1 MHLRHLKPLAA
12 TGAVL
17 GGLYFL
23 ALLLVS
29 LSSDE
34 RILGPN
40 QTKQFCGFYL
50 DCHRL
55 VTLVS
60 VERTDRIGAVTPAA
74 GVFHIVTLRL
84 GSNARR
90 AVMHTGRMA
99 ASARD
104 DAGRRFDRSLDAE
117 RALGT
122 DGQVGLPDTAI
133 EPGGMV
139 TTRLVF
145 DLPRDAANP
154 RLYVRDS
161 DPVAV
166 ATEMLLIGDE
176 DSFLHARTTFA
187 LSEAREAMRA
197 PRAVCGL
204 GAGCDTVVRV
214 LDVRRAAAAGRSPDR
229 VPADGLFYILT
240 VEIRASRPGALV
252 VEVRDAAGRTYGR
265 ARDVEARL
273 APAAPGSTHW
283 VFDLPD
289 RVPAPRLELRLPGVL
304 NRLITSPVSIR
315 LPASSGP

>member
-1 MHLRHLKPLAA
+1 MHLRQLKPIAA

-34 RILGPN
+34 RILGLN

-55 VTLVS
+55 VTLVG
-60 VERTDRIGAVTPAA
+60 VEQADRIGAVTPAA

-122 DGQVGLPDTAI
+122 DGLVGLPDTAI

-139 TTRLVF
+139 TTRVVF

-154 RLYVRDS
+154 RLYVRDR

-166 ATEMLLIGDE
+166 VAEMLMIGDE

-187 LSEAREAMRA
+187 LGDAREAMRA
-197 PRAVCGL
+197 PRAVCGV

-214 LDVRRAAAAGRSPDR
+214 LDVRRAAAAGRLPDR

-240 VEIRASRPGALV
+240 VEIRAPRPAALV
-252 VEVRDAAGRTYGR
+252 AEVRDGAGRTYGR
-265 ARDVEARL
+265 AWDVEARL
-273 APAAPGSTHW
+273 PPPPPGRVQW

-289 RVPAPRLELRLPGVL
+289 RAPAPRLELRHPGVL

>member
-1 MHLRHLKPLAA
+1 MRFPRHLQLVAA

-29 LSSDE
+29 LTSDE
-34 RILGPN
+34 RVLGPN
-40 QTKQFCGFYL
+40 QTKEFCGFYL

-55 VTLVS
+55 VTLVG
-60 VERTDRIGAVTPAA
+60 VERTGRIGAVTAA
-74 GVFHIVTLRL
+74 GVFHVVTLRL

-90 AVMHTGRMA
+90 AVMRTGRMA
-99 ASARD
+99 AEARD
-104 DAGRRFDRSLDAE
+104 DAGRRFTRSPEAE
-117 RALGT
+117 RVLAAEGA
-122 DGQVGLPDTAI
+122 VGLPDTAI

-154 RLYVRDS
+154 RVYVRDS

-166 ATEMLLIGDE
+166 VTEMLLIGDE

-187 LSEAREAMRA
+187 LGDPREAMRV
-197 PRAVCGL
+197 PRAVCGV

-229 VPADGLFYILT
+229 VPADGVFYILT
-240 VEIRASRPGALV
+240 VEIRAPHRSALV
-252 VEVRDAAGRTYGR
+252 AEVRDGAGRTYGR
-265 ARDVEARL
+265 AWDVEARL
-273 APAAPGSTHW
+273 PPPPPGREQW

-289 RVPAPRLELRLPGVL
+289 RAPAPRLELRQSGAL
-304 NRLITSPVSIR
+304 NRLMASPVSIP
-315 LPASSGP
+315 LAAPSGP

>member
-1 MHLRHLKPLAA
+1 MRFPRHLKLLAA
-12 TGAVL
+12 AGAVL

-23 ALLLVS
+23 ALILVS
-29 LSSDE
+29 VSSDE
-34 RILGPN
+34 RVLGPN
-40 QTKQFCGFYL
+40 QTKEFCGFYL

-55 VTLVS
+55 VTLVG
-60 VERTDRIGAVTPAA
+60 VERTDRIGAMTAA

-90 AVMHTGRMA
+90 AVMHSGRMA
-99 ASARD
+99 AEARD
-104 DAGRRFDRSLDAE
+104 DAGRRFARSLEAE
-117 RALGT
+117 RVLGAEAA
-122 DGQVGLPDTAI
+122 VGLPDTAI

-154 RLYVRDS
+154 RAYVRDS

-166 ATEMLLIGDE
+166 VTEMLMIGDE

-187 LSEAREAMRA
+187 LTDAREAMRV
-197 PRAVCGL
+197 PRAVCGV

-240 VEIRASRPGALV
+240 VEIRARHRSALV
-252 VEVRDAAGRTYGR
+252 AEVRDAAGRTYGR

-273 APAAPGSTHW
+273 APAPPGSTHW

-289 RVPAPRLELRLPGVL
+289 RTLAPRLELRQPGVL
-304 NRLITSPVSIR
+304 NRLIASPVSIP
-315 LPASSGP
+315 LAAPSGP